1 MLTESTVERILDTK
15 NTTEQ
20 DFVTLAKSLTHA
32 ALRNSMEAVDRR
44 TANLREAIKGIII
57 EHDAIREMPGCL
69 DEVVRLVNHEQKLR
83 TECAILTNRRQQL
96 LELIRGKTVTAS

>member
-1 MLTESTVERILDTK
+1 MFHRRTCEIQVFVLTESTVERILDTK
-15 NTTEQ
+15 NMTEQ

-44 TANLREAIKGIII
+44 TANLREAIK
-57 EHDAIREMPGCL
+57 
-69 DEVVRLVNHEQKLR
+69 DEVIRLVNHEQQLR
-83 TECAILTNRRQQL
+83 TERAILTNRRQQL